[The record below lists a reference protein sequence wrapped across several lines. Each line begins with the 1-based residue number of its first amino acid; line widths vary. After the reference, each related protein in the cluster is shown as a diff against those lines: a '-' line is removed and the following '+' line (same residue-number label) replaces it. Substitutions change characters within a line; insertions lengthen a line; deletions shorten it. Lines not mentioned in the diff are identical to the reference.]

1 MLGHGHQGGQ
11 GNAQVVAVKEGEYP
25 LHITLAPGIQLPED
39 AHLFVFA
46 VIPNGPPMPMELRT
60 DISEQ
65 EGAYQVNVEIP
76 GARKEDI
83 DVSIDGRQVS
93 ITVETRSEKREEKGK
108 DIHTERYQGT
118 AYRAFTLP
126 EEVDRTKAS
135 ARYEDGVLKLTLP
148 KHGGTEP
155 HRVAVQ

>member
-1 MLGHGHQGGQ
+1 MSGITRWNPFEGLSRLDPSAEMGEMLRGLGLQSLRKG
-11 GNAQVVAVKEGEYP
+11 A
-25 LHITLAPGIQLPED
+25 
-39 AHLFVFA
+39 
-46 VIPNGPPMPMELRT
+46 PMPMEMRT
-60 DISEQ
+60 DVSEHD
-65 EGAYQVNVEIP
+65 GAYQVNVEIP

-108 DIHTERYQGT
+108 AIHTERYEGT

-135 ARYEDGVLKLTLP
+135 ARYEDGVLRLTLP
-148 KHGGTEP
+148 KQGGVPT